1 MVNVGFTFL
10 YCVLA
15 CIQMY
20 ILMGIGYIAYYRR
33 ILNSKNSAFIS
44 NLLVNFLI
52 PIYIIIKLSQ
62 VVDIT
67 LLNTYW
73 VLIINFIVE
82 LIVGYLLSLL
92 FHVIL
97 KMDVRIKE
105 CFAAMNMVPAL
116 GALPLVI
123 AKGFCF
129 PSGPVDGDPLCND
142 FLGMV
147 MLCLL
152 IFNFSI
158 YILAYFLF
166 VIDKNK
172 FVEIAPKLKI
182 LWHKVINK
190 FYKGKNITVKLMMQ
204 KYIKKEINYNTKYE
218 EFERKNK
225 SGAPIE
231 KNEIVHYYQEVIRII
246 ENNIEPKKLK
256 EFEEIKQSLFNGLN
270 SSPQI
275 LPYTKSINVNSDI
288 YEFIKSNWENQEKEI
303 KKENPD
309 FKLDIQFLSFER
321 NDILKKLL
329 SPPFVATIIGIIFS
343 VSQIRIFVYNSKD
356 IYWSNLVDGALLIT
370 QAYTPL
376 IFGLM
381 GLSCAT
387 ANTDISELLASKTHV
402 IVIMIIRFLLMPFL
416 GMFNIWM
423 WTEYY
428 GGIVKESTAYRL
440 LMFTHWCLPSA
451 SNMTLI
457 INMTKYFGNEYGYL
471 ILICNMFC
479 IIGLSVLNL
488 IYFVI
493 VGL

>member
-1 MVNVGFTFL
+1 MVKVGFTFL

-20 ILMGIGYIAYYRR
+20 ILMAVGMIAYYRK
-33 ILNSKNSAFIS
+33 ILDTKKSSVIS
-44 NLLVNFLI
+44 TLIVLYLL
-52 PIYIIIKLSQ
+52 PIYIIIKLAQ
-62 VVDIT
+62 GVDIE

-73 VLIINFIVE
+73 VLIINFLVE

-92 FHVIL
+92 FHVTL

-105 CFAAMNMVPAL
+105 CFGAMNMVPAL

-123 AKGFCF
+123 GKGFCF
-129 PSGPVDGDPLCND
+129 PSGPIDGDKLCND
-142 FLGMV
+142 FLGIL

-152 IFNFSI
+152 IYNI
-158 YILAYFLF
+158 AVYIVAYFLF

-172 FVEIAPKLKI
+172 FLEIEPKLAV
-182 LWHKVINK
+182 LWHKVINQ
-190 FYKGKNITVKLMMQ
+190 FHNGKNITVELLMKKYFKKDFDYQAQYKLFESEYSKGAPTEKEEID
-204 KYIKKEINYNTKYE
+204 KYYNRVFEITEKFIDDTKKQ
-218 EFERKNK
+218 EFYERKN
-225 SGAPIE
+225 E
-231 KNEIVHYYQEVIRII
+231 II
-246 ENNIEPKKLK
+246 E
-256 EFEEIKQSLFNGLN
+256 GLN
-270 SSPQI
+270 QSPQK
-275 LPYTKSINVNSDI
+275 LPHTKGITVNNEV
-288 YEFIKSNWENQEKEI
+288 YKFIREQWSTLEMDI
-303 KKENPD
+303 KK
-309 FKLDIQFLSFER
+309 
-321 NDILKKLL
+321 NDPKYELKIDYMKFNVYEVLNKFL
-329 SPPFVATIIGIIFS
+329 SPPLVATIIGIIFS
-343 VSQIRIFVYNSKD
+343 VSNIRNLVFESSNN
-356 IYWSNLVDGALLIT
+356 YWNNLVDGILMIAQT
-370 QAYTPL
+370 YTPL

-381 GLSCAT
+381 GLSSVT